1 MERKV
6 NDFGYAMEVLGCK
19 PFIKKKKYFFIFQT
33 LRIPSMTITVVFWNQ
48 WLIKCKESLFQ

>member
-19 PFIKKKKYFFIFQT
+19 PFIKKKKVLFYLPNFKN
-33 LRIPSMTITVVFWNQ
+33 TIYDYNCCILKPV
-48 WLIKCKESLFQ
+48 IDKM